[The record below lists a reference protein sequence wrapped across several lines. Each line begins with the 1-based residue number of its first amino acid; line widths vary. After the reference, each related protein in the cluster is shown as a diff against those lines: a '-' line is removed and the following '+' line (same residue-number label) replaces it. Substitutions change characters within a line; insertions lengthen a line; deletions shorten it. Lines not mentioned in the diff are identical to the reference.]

1 MTQLPANLQGLPQ
14 ASIDNAF
21 EQYFTTDVQ
30 PAISTLELNSTDLG
44 LNISGD
50 ITTALTNAQNSL
62 TKARNSIDTAN
73 QDFENTLKKA
83 KTYEGY
89 FRLGFACLIALI
101 IVFILGIILI
111 CRSVKDSCRNLGIVF
126 FIYGAGALA
135 VVLIAKYFALQQ
147 FAKLNIPQA
156 LNSVPGIL
164 LNDVTS
170 PLRFVSLV
178 CLIGGFLLIVT
189 SFVYPRLKRSK
200 TE

>member
-1 MTQLPANLQGLPQ
+1 
-14 ASIDNAF
+14 
-21 EQYFTTDVQ
+21 YFTADVQ
-30 PAISTLELNSTDLG
+30 PAISTLELNSADLG

-50 ITTALTNAQNSL
+50 ITTALTKVQDSL
-62 TKARNSIDTAN
+62 TDARNSIDQSTR
-73 QDFENTLKKA
+73 DFENVLKEV
-83 KTYEGY
+83 KTYVGY

-147 FAKLNIPQA
+147 FAKLNMPQA
-156 LNSVPGIL
+156 LNNVPGIL
-164 LNDVTS
+164 LNDVIS

-178 CLIGGFLLIVT
+178 CLIGGFLMIVT

-200 TE
+200 IE

>member
-1 MTQLPANLQGLPQ
+1 M
-14 ASIDNAF
+14 
-21 EQYFTTDVQ
+21 
-30 PAISTLELNSTDLG
+30 
-44 LNISGD
+44 SGD
-50 ITTALTNAQNSL
+50 ITKAFTNAQNSL
-62 TKARNSIDTAN
+62 TDARNSIDKTS
-73 QDFENTLKKA
+73 QDIENKLTEA
-83 KTYEGY
+83 RTYVGY
-89 FRLGFACLIALI
+89 FRIGFACLIALI

-111 CRSVKDSCRNLGIVF
+111 CRNVKDSCRNLGIVF

-156 LNSVPGIL
+156 LNNVPGIL

-178 CLIGGFLLIVT
+178 CLIGGFLMIVT

-200 TE
+200 IE